1 MSDDILT
8 SLIVP
13 APAQFDFEGDEPN
26 PPVVSAPPK
35 VYNNNNNNNNNSE
48 MNPQDID
55 QFLQVSCAHF
65 WRILIVSEI

>member
-26 PPVVSAPPK
+26 PPVSAPPK
-35 VYNNNNNNNNNSE
+35 VYNNNNSNNGE

-65 WRILIVSEI
+65 